1 MKMCKEELTGSLVFY
16 MCILMGVDCK
26 ALSDDDFIIMCECL
40 GNLSTH
46 DLLEIYDTIN
56 PIIKAN
62 YDV

>member
-1 MKMCKEELTGSLVFY
+1 VYFN
-16 MCILMGVDCK
+16 GVDCK

-46 DLLEIYDTIN
+46 DLLEIYDIIN

-62 YDV
+62 YEV